1 MIRFGAATA
10 AYQVEGA
17 AREGGRGPSIWDD
30 FCALPGRVA
39 GGDSGEVACDHYHRW
54 RADLDL
60 MASLG
65 LETYRFSIAWPRVQP
80 DGRGKLNRRGVA
92 FYRRLVEGCLERGI
106 EPVATL
112 NHWDLPSARQ
122 AVGGWA
128 ARDTAERFAEY
139 ARLMGEQLGDV
150 VTDWITHNEPWVVA
164 FLGHA
169 EGVKAPGIRDWVT
182 ALRAAHHLLVSHGM
196 AAQALRAVGAPGTQV
211 GITLNLAPV
220 HPATSSSEDRE
231 AALRMDGYLNR
242 WFLDPVF
249 RGRYPEDM
257 VALFSRR
264 YGPLDCALPGDREL
278 MSAPIDFLGINY
290 YMPKRVRASFNNG
303 PLGIEP
309 VNGGSRHTAM
319 GWEVDADGLHS
330 LLLRIRRD
338 YGPIPIYITEN
349 GAAYDDAEVVNGTV
363 DDPERTT
370 YLKEHLAALERAVAD
385 GVDVRRYYAWSLLDN
400 FEWEHGYAKR
410 FGIVRVD
417 YETQRRV
424 VKRSGLWYRD
434 YIARARAEAGAS
446 A

>member
-10 AYQVEGA
+10 AYQIEGA
-17 AREGGRGPSIWDD
+17 VREGGRGPSIWDD

-54 RADLDL
+54 RGDLDL

-92 FYRRLVEGCLERGI
+92 FYRRLVEGLLERGI

-112 NHWDLPSARQ
+112 DHWDLPSARQ

-128 ARDTAERFAEY
+128 SRDTAERFADY
-139 ARLMGEQLGDV
+139 AALMGEQLGDV
-150 VTDWITHNEPWVVA
+150 VTQWITHNEPWVVA

-182 ALRAAHHLLVSHGM
+182 ALRASHHLLVSHGM
-196 AAQALRAVGAPGTQV
+196 AVGALRAVGAPGTQV

-220 HPATSSSEDRE
+220 SPASASEEDRA

-257 VALFSRR
+257 VALFERR
-264 YGPLDCALPGDREL
+264 YGPLDCGAGRRPGADERADRLPRRQLLHAEARARPRSGTGRWASRTSTAARRRPRWGGRSTPTGSTRCSCGCGATTATSRSTSPRTARPTTTARSSTARSTTRSGRPTSRTTSPRSRGRSTTASTC
-278 MSAPIDFLGINY
+278 SATTRGRCSTTSNGSTGTTS
-290 YMPKRVRASFNNG
+290 ASGSCGWTTRRND
-303 PLGIEP
+303 
-309 VNGGSRHTAM
+309 GSR
-319 GWEVDADGLHS
+319 S
-330 LLLRIRRD
+330 
-338 YGPIPIYITEN
+338 
-349 GAAYDDAEVVNGTV
+349 AA
-363 DDPERTT
+363 
-370 YLKEHLAALERAVAD
+370 
-385 GVDVRRYYAWSLLDN
+385 
-400 FEWEHGYAKR
+400 
-410 FGIVRVD
+410 
-417 YETQRRV
+417 
-424 VKRSGLWYRD
+424 GLWYRD
-434 YIARARAEAGAS
+434 YIARARNGG
-446 A
+446 